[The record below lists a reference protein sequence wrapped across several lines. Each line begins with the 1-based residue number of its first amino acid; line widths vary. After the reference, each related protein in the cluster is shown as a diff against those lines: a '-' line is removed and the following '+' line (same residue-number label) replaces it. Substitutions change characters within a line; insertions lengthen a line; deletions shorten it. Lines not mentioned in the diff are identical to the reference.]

1 MFWAFFFKDEKL
13 SIREMGQGEKMYQA
27 NSYKNVMELLID
39 NEIDRQTCS
48 YSQTDAQSVN
58 RIEVATYALNRVPP
72 LYASSQEGIGLQYER
87 GLKEFSDRITAAVS
101 QALSK
106 VLQNPISNSTPLPR
120 LEEVVETEITFSEED
135 LQEIS
140 TWF

>member
-1 MFWAFFFKDEKL
+1 
-13 SIREMGQGEKMYQA
+13 MYQA

-48 YSQTDAQSVN
+48 YSQEDAQQIN

-72 LYASSQEGIGLQYER
+72 LYASSQEGIERQYER
-87 GLKEFSDRITAAVS
+87 GLTEFSDRISTAVAQGLRQVH
-101 QALSK
+101 
-106 VLQNPISNSTPLPR
+106 QNPTSNSTPLPR
-120 LEEVVETEITFSEED
+120 LEEKVETEITFSDTD
-135 LQEIS
+135 LKEIS

>member
-1 MFWAFFFKDEKL
+1 
-13 SIREMGQGEKMYQA
+13 MYQA

-48 YSQTDAQSVN
+48 YSQTEAQKIN

-106 VLQNPISNSTPLPR
+106 VLQNPVSHSTPLPR
-120 LEEVVETEITFSEED
+120 LEEVVDPQVTLSQED

>member
-1 MFWAFFFKDEKL
+1 
-13 SIREMGQGEKMYQA
+13 MYQA

-48 YSQTDAQSVN
+48 YSQIEAQKFN

-72 LYASSQEGIGLQYER
+72 LYASSQEGIERQYER
-87 GLKEFSDRITAAVS
+87 GMSEFSDRITATVA
-101 QALSK
+101 QALRTIQK
-106 VLQNPISNSTPLPR
+106 NPHPTSTPLPR
-120 LEEVVETEITFSEED
+120 LEEMVEAKPVFSPQD
-135 LQEIS
+135 VQEIS

>member
-1 MFWAFFFKDEKL
+1 
-13 SIREMGQGEKMYQA
+13 MYQA

-39 NEIDRQTCS
+39 NEIDRQTGD
-48 YSQTDAQSVN
+48 YSQTEAQKIN

-72 LYASSQEGIGLQYER
+72 LYASSQEGIALQYER
-87 GLKEFSDRITAAVS
+87 GLTEFSDRITAAVS
-101 QALSK
+101 QALNK

-120 LEEVVETEITFSEED
+120 LDEAVETEVAFSKED